1 MNSDISPSTNI
12 TRPDKAIHPGYARVT
27 DGIRLVDDFRASGL
41 SQSEFARQRG
51 ICQKKVSYWVR
62 RIRSLANAA
71 QAQATPT
78 LVQVATVGDDGAV
91 TMRAPAV
98 PPAQPV
104 SRLPTPVSLAGPVAI
119 EIRLGGGRTI
129 AVGPGFDRDALRS
142 VIGVL
147 EEATPCSI

>member
-1 MNSDISPSTNI
+1 MNSDISPSTDI
-12 TRPDKAIHPGYARVT
+12 TQPDQAIHPGYARVT
-27 DGIRLVDDFRASGL
+27 DGMRLVDNLHASGL

-71 QAQATPT
+71 QTTPT

-98 PPAQPV
+98 PPAHPV
-104 SRLPTPVSLAGPVAI
+104 SRLPTPVSLAGPVVI

-147 EEATPCSI
+147 EETTPCSI